1 MKKLKIEIEN
11 CYGIKKLNFDFNFT
25 ARKVH
30 AIYAANGV
38 MKSSFAKTFYDI
50 STGNIPKDE
59 IYIKRIP
66 KYKFHD
72 ETNNDINKD
81 DIFVIES
88 YKEKYGSQKIS
99 TLLVN
104 KKLKDEYEKI
114 HQAIDAKKDELLI
127 PLKNSTGLKNDIDKE
142 FTETYNLTTKDFYLC
157 LENISSIVKDENENL
172 FSDIVYNKIFN
183 DKVIGFLNTK
193 DFKKQLSEYVE
204 KYNELIESSTYFK
217 KGIFN
222 HNNASAVCKNLNDN
236 GFFSASHS
244 VSLNGA
250 TGSKNITTQKEL
262 NELIDTEKDIIL
274 KDSVL
279 KARFKA
285 IDDAITKNIELKT
298 FRLFLENNQK
308 IIPELLDLDKFKKTL
323 WISYLKEH
331 KTQYLTLLEV
341 YIAGKNEI
349 KKIVDLAKKEETEWR
364 IVIDLF
370 NERFSVPF
378 RLEIKNQDDVVL
390 KDELPNISFVYDDG
404 SEMVEVTSE
413 TLLKV
418 LSTGEKRALYILNII
433 FELEARKKNKKSLL
447 IIDDIADSFDYKN
460 KYAIIEYLKDIL
472 ESDKFFLIILS
483 HNFDFYRTIVSRLGI
498 PRKENCHMVVKT
510 ASEIN
515 LRPAA
520 YLDVFS
526 HWRKNLHTDN
536 KMLIASIPFIRN
548 LIEYSKGDDSEDY
561 LKMTSL
567 LHIKKDSESLT
578 VKYLENTYK
587 SILQNSLILSDTD
600 TVVFNLIFKLAEEA
614 LTATDQINLE
624 NKIILS
630 IAIRLT
636 AEKFMIKKIADSIMI
651 EAIHT
656 NQTMELFKEFKKKFS
671 TEKASIKILDQ
682 VNLMTPEN
690 IHFNSFM
697 YEPIL
702 DISDHHLKKLYS
714 DVKILNT

>member
-50 STGNIPKDE
+50 SIGNIPKDE
-59 IYIKRIP
+59 IYEKRIS

-114 HQAIDAKKDELLI
+114 HQEIDAKKNELLI
-127 PLKNSTGLKNDIDKE
+127 LLKNNTGLKNDIDKE
-142 FTETYNLTTKDFYLC
+142 FTGTYNLTTKDFYFC
-157 LENISSIVKDENENL
+157 LEDIANIVNDANENI
-172 FSDIVYNKIFN
+172 FSDITYNKIFN
-183 DKVIGFLNTK
+183 DKVLVFLNTK
-193 DFKKQLSEYVE
+193 DFKRQISEYVD

-236 GFFSASHS
+236 GFFSANHS

-250 TGSKNITTQKEL
+250 TGQINITTQKEL
-262 NELIDTEKDIIL
+262 NELIDAEKDLIL
-274 KDSVL
+274 KDAIL

-285 IDDAITKNIELKT
+285 IDDAITKNVELKA
-298 FRLFLENNQK
+298 FRSFLESNQK

-323 WISYLKEH
+323 WISYFKEH
-331 KTQYLTLLEV
+331 KIQYQTLLDA
-341 YIAGKNEI
+341 YSTGKNEI

-378 RLEIKNQDDVVL
+378 RLEIKNQDDVLL
-390 KDELPNISFVYDDG
+390 KDALPNISFVYDDG
-404 SEMVEVTSE
+404 NEKVEVTNE

-433 FELEARKKNKKSLL
+433 FELEARKKNSQSLL

-460 KYAIIEYLKDIL
+460 KYAIIEYLKDII

-483 HNFDFYRTIVSRLGI
+483 HNFDFYRTIQKRLGI
-498 PRKENCHMVVKT
+498 PRKDNCHMVVKT
-510 ASEIN
+510 ENEIK
-515 LRPAA
+515 LIPAN

-526 HWRKNLHTDN
+526 LWRKNLHKDN
-536 KMLIASIPFIRN
+536 KMLIASIPFVRN
-548 LIEYSKGDDSEDY
+548 LIEYSKGDESDDY

-567 LHIKKDSESLT
+567 LHVKKDSESLT
-578 VKYLENTYK
+578 VKYLEDTYK
-587 SILQNSLILSDTD
+587 STLQDSLILNNTD
-600 TVVFNLIFKLAEEA
+600 TVVFDLIFKLAEDSLQSPE
-614 LTATDQINLE
+614 QINLE

-630 IAIRLT
+630 IAIRLI
-636 AEKFMIKKIADSIMI
+636 AEKFMIKKIADSKMVD
-651 EAIHT
+651 AIDT

-671 TEKASIKILDQ
+671 TEKKSIKILDQ

-714 DVKILNT
+714 DIKILNS